1 MSGNYE
7 GGIKAAKKNKENDPD
22 HYRRIGKLGGSKSR
36 GGGFAD
42 KEIGIDGLTGQERAI
57 IVGRKGGMAHRTKWK
72 KNKKSESA
80 EL

>member
-42 KEIGIDGLTGQERAI
+42 KEIGIDGLTGQE
-57 IVGRKGGMAHRTKWK
+57 
-72 KNKKSESA
+72 
-80 EL
+80 

>member
-1 MSGNYE
+1 MSGTYE
-7 GGIKAAKKNKENDPD
+7 GGLKAAKKNKQNDPN
-22 HYRRIGKLGGSKSR
+22 HYHKIGKIGGTKSR